1 MNKLFK
7 KSFLLLMVVF
17 SAIAIASCDKDSD
30 DTIYYEVKYMVE
42 NTEMAKYFVEEG
54 QTASP
59 IAAKEFD
66 GKTFKYWTLNGKEY
80 DFTTPVTSD
89 LTFIAEYTNNETPVT
104 PDTPVADVSEE
115 VKAELEKIV
124 ADATYSVTEINETEN
139 LKAKYIA
146 TKGNLTTTIYYLEKA
161 NIFTTVKMYVGV
173 NSGKIINVV
182 VTASDTLGKNDSFNG
197 TSLGVIGSTS
207 SNLDDNFTAVS
218 GATVSSTTVKELLAY
233 ALELYVT
240 DNEGSSDNQ
249 MVTVTFDTDGG
260 TKINTLTVEN
270 GSTFVRPN
278 DPTRSLYHFTGWY
291 LNDKPYDFTAPVT
304 KDITLTAKWVTIF
317 QFDSKTKTIVD
328 AVDLAGDVEIP
339 TLINGM
345 KVLNL
350 GENLFKGNESIT
362 SVTIPSTIENIE
374 FSAFEGCTAL
384 EKVTF
389 LADENSNPITFGI
402 NLFKGCTSLKDI
414 TIPANASTVAAGM
427 FEGCTSLKKLPFA
440 GSVTSIGNTAFKGCT
455 ALEEIVLPE
464 GLASINKN
472 AFEGC
477 TNLGAITFPESLVV
491 IGEQSFKDCT
501 SLVRIYIPAKV
512 YNINLNA
519 FDGCTNLGTISVSA
533 DNTKYSSEDGAL
545 YNKTKTTLMLV
556 PNRTLKTFEIIST
569 VTSIDT
575 NAFANLVNLETVT
588 VNEESTKYVSDG
600 GVLYSKSTYSG
611 NEVTKLELIPAK
623 FSGTVKFLKNTNN
636 TASNVFANCPNISGI
651 EVDSENDWYV
661 EIDHIIYRRASKTST
676 YYTLAVANRNYA
688 GVATILKDTNG
699 TLSKVENDAFVN
711 TKLTGIRITWSTPK
725 VSINSNIFA
734 SVPEGFKIYIPNGT
748 TSAFV
753 DNNKKWSGIKD
764 ILASMIVE
772 DAAESTDSSSEK

>member
-1 MNKLFK
+1 MKNFFK
-7 KSFLLLMVVF
+7 KAFLLLMVVF
-17 SAIAIASCDKDSD
+17 SAIAIASCNKNSD

-66 GKTFKYWTLNGKEY
+66 DKTFKYWTLNGKEY
-80 DFTTPVTSD
+80 DFATPVTSD
-89 LTFIAEYTNNETPVT
+89 LTFIAEYTSNET
-104 PDTPVADVSEE
+104 PDTPVTNVPDE
-115 VKAELEKIV
+115 VKDELQKIV
-124 ADATYSVTEINETEN
+124 ADAIYSVVEVNTTEN

-161 NIFTTVKMYVGV
+161 NTFTTVKMYVGV

-197 TSLGVIGSTS
+197 TTLGVIGSTS
-207 SNLDDNFTAVS
+207 SNLDDNFTAVT
-218 GATVSSTTVKELLAY
+218 GATISSTTVKELLAY
-233 ALELYVT
+233 ALELYET

-317 QFDSKTKTIVD
+317 QFDSKTQTIVD

-339 TLINGM
+339 TLINGV

-362 SVTIPSTIENIE
+362 SVTIPSTIENIK

-414 TIPANASTVAAGM
+414 TIPVNANTVAAGM
-427 FEGCTSLKKLPFA
+427 FEGCTSLKKVPFA
-440 GSVTSIGNTAFKGCT
+440 GCATSIGNTAFKGCT
-455 ALEEIVLPE
+455 ALEEITLPE
-464 GLASINKN
+464 GLATIDKN
-472 AFEGC
+472 SFEGC
-477 TNLGAITFPESLVV
+477 TQLGAITFPESLVV
-491 IGEQSFKDCT
+491 IGEESFKDCT
-501 SLVRIYIPAKV
+501 SLVRIFIPAKV
-512 YNINLNA
+512 YNINLKA

-533 DNTKYSSEDGAL
+533 DNAKYSSIDGAL
-545 YNKTKTTLMLV
+545 YNKAATTLMLV
-556 PNRTLKTFEIIST
+556 PNRTLKTFEIVST

-575 NAFANLVNLETVT
+575 NAFANLTNLETIT
-588 VNEESTKYVSDG
+588 VSEESTKYVAEN
-600 GVLYSKSTYSG
+600 GVLYSKSTYQG
-611 NEVTKLELIPAK
+611 KDVTKLELIPAK
-623 FSGTVKFLKNTNN
+623 FEGIVKFLADTKN
-636 TASNVFANCPNISGI
+636 TASNVFANCPNITGI
-651 EVDSENDWYV
+651 EVDPENEWYV
-661 EIDHIIYRRASKTST
+661 EIDHIIYSKITYSYNNST
-676 YYTLAVANRNYA
+676 YYTLVVANRNYA
-688 GVATILKDTNG
+688 GVATILKDTTG
-699 TLSKVENDAFVN
+699 TLSTVVADAFIN
-711 TKLTGIRITWSTPK
+711 TTLTGIRITWDKPKASIST
-725 VSINSNIFA
+725 NIFA

-748 TSAFV
+748 TSAFTT
-753 DNNKKWSGIKD
+753 NNTKWSGIKD
-764 ILASMIVE
+764 IVASMIVE
-772 DAAESTDSSSEK
+772 DTAE